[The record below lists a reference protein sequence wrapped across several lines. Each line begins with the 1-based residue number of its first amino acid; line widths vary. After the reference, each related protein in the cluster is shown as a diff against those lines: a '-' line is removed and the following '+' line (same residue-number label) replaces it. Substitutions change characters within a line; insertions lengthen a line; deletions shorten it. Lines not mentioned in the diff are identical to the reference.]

1 MNRIVLFV
9 FHLDFKARKTKI
21 YHRLFYFSCVPRVL
35 SFPTSC
41 TFLLVNC
48 VDAGCNSLPRLSDRL
63 DFHVD
68 FHVALIDIVS
78 KVDFAAK
85 VTTVLV

>member
-1 MNRIVLFV
+1 MNCLDAVCNFLP
-9 FHLDFKARKTKI
+9 HLYD
-21 YHRLFYFSCVPRVL
+21 L
-35 SFPTSC
+35 
-41 TFLLVNC
+41 N
-48 VDAGCNSLPRLSDRL
+48 DRL